1 MGCTVASEALGAR
14 IAACLPPGVAMAWQW
29 PQAQCAGVTCQYDTQ
44 RLGADRWMALL
55 GAWGRAPGAKVVAA
69 AGTALT
75 VDVLS
80 ADGVFLGGTIAPGL
94 QLMRDS
100 LAQGTARL
108 GRPDGEYQDFP
119 HTTADAIYSGCLN
132 AMLAPIMLCVQ
143 RMQALGPAPT
153 VYLTG
158 GDANLVARHL
168 PLDCQIV
175 DNLALDGLARITRP

>member
-1 MGCTVASEALGAR
+1 MADALSRQADDTRAQTAHGETVVS
-14 IAACLPPGVAMAWQW
+14 
-29 PQAQCAGVTCQYDTQ
+29 
-44 RLGADRWMALL
+44 
-55 GAWGRAPGAKVVAA
+55 
-69 AGTALT
+69 
-75 VDVLS
+75 
-80 ADGVFLGGTIAPGL
+80 GL
-94 QLMRDS
+94 RDS